1 MAQILIE
8 KNGIVIFKENGEKDI
23 LNIKFDIENTKLD
36 LTKILNTDFF
46 KLVYELNQDIFESIN
61 IKKINENEANIMLLC
76 KNLFMDIGLPQYY
89 YYFNVK
95 RQMDSNDR
103 IYFIFTSL
111 EGEKTEIINNNNS
124 AFMPLNKFEI
134 IFYIKSNSCIQMNI
148 EISATPL
155 EMFSAYF
162 EKMVNTL
169 LFKLFNRVKHFIYNI
184 NYVNN
189 NKI

>member
-1 MAQILIE
+1 MVAYSFGTIS
-8 KNGIVIFKENGEKDI
+8 KYVSTSEN
-23 LNIKFDIENTKLD
+23 
-36 LTKILNTDFF
+36 
-46 KLVYELNQDIFESIN
+46 
-61 IKKINENEANIMLLC
+61 
-76 KNLFMDIGLPQYY
+76 
-89 YYFNVK
+89 
-95 RQMDSNDR
+95 
-103 IYFIFTSL
+103 
-111 EGEKTEIINNNNS
+111 
-124 AFMPLNKFEI
+124 FMPLNKFEI
-134 IFYIKSNSCIQMNI
+134 ICYIKSNSFIQMNI

>member
-36 LTKILNTDFF
+36 LTKILNIDFF

-134 IFYIKSNSCIQMNI
+134 ICYIKSNSCIQMNI

>member
-8 KNGIVIFKENGEKDI
+8 KNGIIIFKENDEKDI
-23 LNIKFDIENTKLD
+23 VNIKFDIENTKLD
-36 LTKILNTDFF
+36 LTKIVNIDFF
-46 KLVYELNQDIFESIN
+46 KLIYDLNKDIFESIN
-61 IKKINENEANIMLLC
+61 VKKINENEANIFFLC

-95 RQMDSNDR
+95 RHIDSNDR

-111 EGEKTEIINNNNS
+111 GDEKPEIINNNI
-124 AFMPLNKFEI
+124 AFIPINKCEFI
-134 IFYIKSNSCIQMNI
+134 CYIKSISCIQMNI
-148 EISATPL
+148 EISATPI

-189 NKI
+189 NKII

>member
-1 MAQILIE
+1 MSKILIE
-8 KNGIVIFKENGEKDI
+8 KNGIVIFKENDEKDI

-36 LTKILNTDFF
+36 LTKILNIDFF
-46 KLVYELNQDIFESIN
+46 KLIYELNQDIFESIH
-61 IKKINENEANIMLLC
+61 IKKFNDNEANIRLLC

-95 RQMDSNDR
+95 KQMDSNDR
-103 IYFIFTSL
+103 IYFTFTSL
-111 EGEKTEIINNNNS
+111 EDEKTEINNNNT
-124 AFMPLNKFEI
+124 AFMPLNKCEFVC
-134 IFYIKSNSCIQMNI
+134 YIKSISCIQMNI

>member
-1 MAQILIE
+1 MNFLE
-8 KNGIVIFKENGEKDI
+8 SKN
-23 LNIKFDIENTKLD
+23 NITL
-36 LTKILNTDFF
+36 DFF

-111 EGEKTEIINNNNS
+111 EGEKT
-124 AFMPLNKFEI
+124 
-134 IFYIKSNSCIQMNI
+134 
-148 EISATPL
+148 
-155 EMFSAYF
+155 
-162 EKMVNTL
+162 
-169 LFKLFNRVKHFIYNI
+169 
-184 NYVNN
+184 
-189 NKI
+189 

>member
-36 LTKILNTDFF
+36 LTKILNIDFF

-134 IFYIKSNSCIQMNI
+134 ICYIKSNSCIQM
-148 EISATPL
+148 
-155 EMFSAYF
+155 
-162 EKMVNTL
+162 VNSL
-169 LFKLFNRVKHFIYNI
+169 
-184 NYVNN
+184 
-189 NKI
+189 